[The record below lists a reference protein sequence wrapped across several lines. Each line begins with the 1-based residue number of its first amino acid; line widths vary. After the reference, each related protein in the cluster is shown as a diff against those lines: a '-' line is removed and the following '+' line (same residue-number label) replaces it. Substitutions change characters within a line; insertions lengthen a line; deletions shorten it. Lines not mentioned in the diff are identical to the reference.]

1 MLEKWKRS
9 VDNGKAF
16 GALLTDLSKAFDCLD
31 HKLLIAKLNAYGFSL
46 TALKLIHDYLSNR
59 KQRNKINSSDSSWHE
74 IIFEVPQGSILGPL
88 LFNIFLIDLFFIVKN
103 TDIASYADDNTP
115 YISANNINEVII
127 SLEKATNTS
136 FKWFSD
142 NVMKSNAEKFHLLVS
157 TNNAI
162 NIKIGN
168 IDINNSTCE
177 KLLGVKSDYKLT
189 FEDHISELRKKV
201 SKKIHALARVTPYMN
216 IAKKRILMN
225 AFFKSQF
232 SYCPLVWM
240 CIAVVTKGGE
250 SIIRRHTLKSLGC
263 KIGNLNVNEI
273 IHKIIPNSKDRCLE
287 NKVYTVDGFKIQLVL
302 TETNVQHLDYLHF
315 YSTKNKNIQ
324 RNFE

>member
-1 MLEKWKRS
+1 MLEKWERS

-16 GALLTDLSKAFDCLD
+16 GTLLTDLLQVFDCLD
-31 HKLLIAKLNAYGFSL
+31 HKLLIAKLNTYGFSL
-46 TALKLIHDYLSNR
+46 TVSKLIHDYLSNR
-59 KQRNKINSSDSSWHE
+59 KQQNKINSSYSIWHE

-88 LFNIFLIDLFFIVKN
+88 LFNIFLTDLFFIVEN
-103 TDIASYADDNTP
+103 TDIASYADDNMP
-115 YISANNINEVII
+115 YISANNINEVIL
-127 SLEKATNTS
+127 SLEKATDTL
-136 FKWFSD
+136 FKWFID

-177 KLLGVKSDYKLT
+177 KLLGVKSDFKLI
-189 FEDHISELRKKV
+189 FEDHISELCKKA

-232 SYCPLVWM
+232 SYCPLAWI
-240 CIAVVTKGGE
+240 CHSRANK
-250 SIIRRHTLKSLGC
+250 RREKC
-263 KIGNLNVNEI
+263 
-273 IHKIIPNSKDRCLE
+273 
-287 NKVYTVDGFKIQLVL
+287 
-302 TETNVQHLDYLHF
+302 
-315 YSTKNKNIQ
+315 
-324 RNFE
+324 